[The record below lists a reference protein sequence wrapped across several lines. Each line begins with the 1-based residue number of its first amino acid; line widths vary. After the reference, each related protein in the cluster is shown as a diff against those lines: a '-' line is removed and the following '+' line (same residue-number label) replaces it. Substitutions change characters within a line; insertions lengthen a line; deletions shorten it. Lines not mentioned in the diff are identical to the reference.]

1 MIQRIQSLFLFLAA
15 ASAFALFA
23 IPFAS
28 VAEPMANVESSI
40 FADGVYN
47 ILDHIGTM
55 VLFGL
60 AGALVL
66 VSIFLFNNRSLQMS
80 IARFAIIFNVIGFIL
95 AIVLF
100 FNEKDGMGNAVP
112 EDNILGI
119 SLPILFIVFSLLALR
134 FINKDEKLVK
144 SMDRLR

>member
-15 ASAFALFA
+15 ACAFGLFGL
-23 IPFAS
+23 PFAS
-28 VAEPMANVESSI
+28 VAEPIATGDSSI

-60 AGALVL
+60 AGALAL
-66 VSIFLFNNRSLQMS
+66 VSIFLFNNRKLQMS
-80 IARFAIIFNVIGFIL
+80 LGRFAIIANVIGFIL

-100 FNEKDGMGNAVP
+100 YNERNGMGNQDP
-112 EDNILGI
+112 DDQLGI
-119 SLPILFIVFSLLALR
+119 FLPILFIVFALLALR
-134 FINKDEKLVK
+134 FIGKDDKLVK